1 MRLKEKSRKQ
11 LKGSLSLRLSRQKQQ
26 LLTVPARAARFTGP
40 PNGRRLSAARF
51 EFETRAGGIMCRWW
65 CRAEKECKALES
77 ELRTQRD
84 LAILG
89 MHGRAPAAAKVI
101 VRPASAAAVVNS
113 KSTARSSSDFFGESN
128 WK

>member
-1 MRLKEKSRKQ
+1 M
-11 LKGSLSLRLSRQKQQ
+11 
-26 LLTVPARAARFTGP
+26 
-40 PNGRRLSAARF
+40 
-51 EFETRAGGIMCRWW
+51 GIVYRCW

-77 ELRTQRD
+77 ELRAQRD

-89 MHGRAPAAAKVI
+89 MHGRGPPASNRVI

-113 KSTARSSSDFFGESN
+113 KSTARASSNFFGDSN